1 MRLAKITLAGFKSFA
16 DKSELKFD
24 QPVIGIVGP
33 NGCGKSNVVD
43 AIKWVLGDQSPKSL
57 RGSAMLDVIFNGS
70 SARKPAGCAS
80 VTLTFDN
87 PVLDSD
93 QWPGASGQWSGES
106 GVGQDIEIDSDAG
119 SSAQAVGPDLPDAV
133 NDNDGDDPGQD
144 AAHHDP
150 ASNEADTDQESD
162 SEDAPE
168 HPPSPTPNPQLQTPR
183 RLPIDADT
191 VAVTRKLYRD
201 GSSEYLINNHKARLR
216 DIREMFM
223 DTGVG
228 TDAYSIIEQG
238 KVARMLEANPQQRRD
253 IFEEAAG
260 ISRFKARKK
269 EAVRKLERTDK
280 NLDLCRSRVEDT
292 QKRLRS
298 VKLQAARARSYQE
311 HAERLRVLQLQF
323 ALAEYHKV
331 QTELKQIA
339 DQMDDA
345 EADRDRAQRQL
356 QEAESQINDLQIERN
371 AAVNQQRK
379 IEGEKHQAESQ
390 RDQALQ
396 EQRFAESTL
405 NDVKQQIER
414 DEARLK
420 ELADRRVELAEEL
433 KQHQTR
439 AEQLQHQQTQ
449 AQQQLES
456 AQADYRQAQHD
467 LHELQSQLEDEKSGT
482 LALIRRGEQLRS
494 EIKSIDSFE
503 RNLTESRDK
512 LDERAGKLSDELERL
527 LTSRDETRRNL
538 KQTEE
543 LLTSETQRLDEQ
555 LESARQF
562 DADQTQLAER
572 LGELKQQRSAL
583 DSRRGL
589 LQEMED
595 RQEGIDDAVKAL
607 LARAHEGEAPFH
619 AVRGV
624 LAEMIETD
632 VEHAELV
639 EAALGDFQEAVVLDS
654 VNDLDHPMID
664 ALAGRVTF
672 VAIDEPPVPAIATDN
687 RPLIERQLQQTVQ
700 RAVDFV
706 QYPEAVA
713 PVVWRLLGRT
723 LVVRDLDTATML
735 RGVLPRGYRFVT
747 KGGELLEADGR
758 VVAGP
763 MDATGTGLISRRS
776 ELANLEAQLDQLNE
790 AIESDEQR
798 LGELSDHAAHVE
810 QVCTKL
816 RQAIHDANADK
827 VELASKLSGL
837 DDRIKQ
843 LEHER
848 PALSKEIQ
856 ELHERLAE
864 ADAKRQGHDADAQ
877 RVEREAA
884 EKQTE
889 VDRITRQITEL
900 RPKTEQLQEHVTAA
914 RVESSKLEQ
923 QHTAAE
929 REARQARVAEA
940 DVQRQH
946 DAIDEQLTGHRG
958 RITALQEQAETAKQR
973 AHTAEQQLTTLSEQ
987 ISEAHQQ
994 VEAVD
999 KQIAEARG
1007 SLQDVRHSASL
1018 LEQRV
1023 HKLHVSQRENEVR
1036 ADAVTTRTRDQLD
1049 MEIETIYQDALR
1061 GITPWTAYQA
1071 DPVDNETQDAESS
1084 APAVGPDQ
1092 EDTPDH
1098 QDAGASAPAVGPDHP
1113 AEVNGHAMNDTTTDA
1128 DADPGQDTSCHDPA
1142 SEDVQASTADP
1153 DEIFAIDW
1161 DAVAAEIEEL
1171 KGKIARLGNVNLDA
1185 IQEQD
1190 DLEDRHEELLAQ
1202 VDDIEQAKASLEK
1215 LIKQIDDDSR
1225 RRFESTFNEVKENFA
1240 GNDGLFRKLFGG
1252 GRADVILQ
1260 PDEEG
1265 KVDLLES
1272 GIEIM
1277 AKPPGKEPRS
1287 ISQLSGG
1294 EKTMT
1299 ALALLM
1305 AIFKSRPSPFCVL
1318 DEVDAALDEANV
1330 ERFSRIVHSFLQSSH
1345 FIIITHHKRTMQ
1357 TCDLLYGITMQERGV
1372 SKRVK
1377 VNFDQVSSDGKIDKQ
1392 AIQAHNEADKTG
1404 ADTETKTQQDES
1416 TGDKPT
1422 PREVSFADV
1431 GGGQPAEANGHE
1443 SQPADDAEPSSETT
1457 PPIPGSRRARLAA
1470 MLEGRETEP
1479 VEADA

>member
-1 MRLAKITLAGFKSFA
+1 MRLAKITLSGFKSFA

-24 QPVIGIVGP
+24 KPVIGIVGP

-70 SARKPAGCAS
+70 SARKPAGAAS

-87 PVLDSD
+87 PILDAPTHAVSS
-93 QWPGASGQWSGES
+93 AHA
-106 GVGQDIEIDSDAG
+106 VGTDDTDDANHTPDAV
-119 SSAQAVGPDLPDAV
+119 SSAQAVGTD
-133 NDNDGDDPGQD
+133 
-144 AAHHDP
+144 H
-150 ASNEADTDQESD
+150 SDTDSD
-162 SEDAPE
+162 
-168 HPPSPTPNPQLQTPR
+168 NPQSAISNQQPPR
-183 RLPIDADT
+183 RLPIDSDT

-311 HAERLRVLQLQF
+311 HAEKLRELQLRF

-331 QTELKQIA
+331 RTELGQIA
-339 DQMDDA
+339 DQMQDA

-356 QEAESQINDLQIERN
+356 QEAEAQINDLQIERN
-371 AAVNQQRK
+371 AAANHQRK
-379 IEGEKHQAESQ
+379 LEGQKHQQESQ

-396 EQRFAESTL
+396 EQRFAQSTL
-405 NDVKQQIER
+405 DDVRQQIQR
-414 DEARLK
+414 DENRL
-420 ELADRRVELAEEL
+420 AELAERRVSLDKEL
-433 KQHQTR
+433 QEHQTR
-439 AEQLQHQQTQ
+439 ADEIEAQQTQ

-456 AQADYRQAQHD
+456 AQADYRQAQHE

-494 EIKSIDSFE
+494 EIKSIDAFE

-512 LDERAGKLSDELERL
+512 LDERAEKLSDELERL
-527 LTSRDETRRNL
+527 LTSRDETRSNL
-538 KQTEE
+538 TQTQD
-543 LLTSETQRLDEQ
+543 LLDSENQRLEEQ
-555 LESARQF
+555 LHTARQF
-562 DADQTQLAER
+562 DADQSELADR
-572 LGELKQQRSAL
+572 LGELKQKRSAL

-607 LARAHEGEAPFH
+607 LARAHKGEASF
-619 AVRGV
+619 ASVRGV

-639 EAALGDFQEAVVLDS
+639 EAALGDFQEAVVLS
-654 VNDLDHPMID
+654 TVTDLDHPMID

-672 VAIDEPPVPAIATDN
+672 VAIDEPPVPAIATDD
-687 RPLIERQLQQTVQ
+687 RPLVQRQLQQTVK

-706 QYPEAVA
+706 RYPEAIG
-713 PVVWRLLGRT
+713 PIVWRLLGRT

-735 RGVLPRGYRFVT
+735 RGLLPRGYRFVT
-747 KGGELLEADGR
+747 QRGELLEADGR

-776 ELANLEAQLDQLNE
+776 ELANLEAQLDQLDGS
-790 AIESDEQR
+790 IRRDEQR
-798 LGELSDHAAHVE
+798 LAELSDHAAHVE

-827 VELASKLSGL
+827 VELTSKLSSYE
-837 DDRIKQ
+837 DRIAQ
-843 LEHER
+843 LEHEQ
-848 PALSKEIQ
+848 PALSKEI
-856 ELHERLAE
+856 EALHERLAE
-864 ADAKRQGHDADAQ
+864 AETKRRGHDADAQ

-884 EKQTE
+884 ERQAQ
-889 VDRITRQITEL
+889 VDRITEQIAEL
-900 RPKTEQLQEHVTAA
+900 RPRTEQLQESVTAA

-923 QHTAAE
+923 QHAAAE

-946 DAIDEQLTGHRG
+946 DAIEEQLQGHRG
-958 RITALQEQAETAKQR
+958 RIQSLEQQADDAKQR
-973 AHTAEQQLTTLSEQ
+973 AEAAERQLSELAEQ
-987 ISEAHQQ
+987 IGEAHEQ
-994 VEAVD
+994 VERVD
-999 KQIAEARG
+999 KQIADARG

-1023 HKLHVSQRENEVR
+1023 HKLHVAQRENEVR
-1036 ADAVTTRTRDQLD
+1036 ADAVQTRTRDQLD
-1049 MEIETIYQDALR
+1049 MDIDQLYHDALN
-1061 GITPWTAYQA
+1061 GSLPWEQSAPSTDEQTPTEAES
-1071 DPVDNETQDAESS
+1071 PTDAESS
-1084 APAVGPDQ
+1084 APAVGSDQ
-1092 EDTPDH
+1092 VTTDSSETEQES
-1098 QDAGASAPAVGPDHP
+1098 QDSHFDPSSSGNGNG
-1113 AEVNGHAMNDTTTDA
+1113 NGHA
-1128 DADPGQDTSCHDPA
+1128 TSNGEAAHAQSVDQP
-1142 SEDVQASTADP
+1142 TPADP

-1161 DAVAAEIEEL
+1161 DATAKEIEEL

-1202 VDDIEQAKASLEK
+1202 VADIEQAKAALEK

-1265 KVDLLES
+1265 RVDLLES

-1305 AIFKSRPSPFCVL
+1305 AIFKSRPSPFCIL

-1330 ERFSRIVHSFLQSSH
+1330 ERFTRIVHGFLDRSH

-1357 TCDLLYGITMQERGV
+1357 SCDLLYGITMQERGV
-1372 SKRVK
+1372 SKRVA

-1392 AIQAHNEADKTG
+1392 AIAAQEQADK
-1404 ADTETKTQQDES
+1404 AAKK
-1416 TGDKPT
+1416 DKPA
-1422 PREVSFADV
+1422 PKEVSFADV
-1431 GGGQPAEANGHE
+1431 GGASPGQNGNGQNGTQPQDE
-1443 SQPADDAEPSSETT
+1443 SESPNGPQETT

-1470 MLEGRETEP
+1470 MLEGRKAEA